1 MGTAQTRTCAG
12 LLLGIPGSSR
22 IPSSTKKNIHLLVP
36 QRFAH
41 GPETIFGEA
50 GRISPAKSASVYECL
65 PYIWPYNA
73 QPFLV
78 IYGVSSALSRR
89 FGDYTSFWLVNGR
102 GYDGFTPGAPRVHGR
117 VPP

>member
-73 QPFLV
+73 QPVLLKN
-78 IYGVSSALSRR
+78 S
-89 FGDYTSFWLVNGR
+89 TGR
-102 GYDGFTPGAPRVHGR
+102 GHKDGTATNRQLGGKRYAVKA
-117 VPP
+117 VLY